1 MGYTELDWKAIN
13 TIRLLAVDATFN
25 SNSGHPGAPMG
36 MAPVAHVLFNKFM
49 KFNPKNPKWLN
60 RDRFVLSNGHG
71 CMLQYA
77 LLHLF
82 GYGVSIDDLKK
93 FRVKTVDSIT
103 PGHPE
108 AHDTPGIEVT
118 TGPLGQGISNA
129 VGLAIAQAHTA
140 ATFNKDNFN
149 LSDNYT
155 YVFLGDG
162 CLMEGVSGE
171 ASSLAGH
178 LQLGNLIAIWDDN
191 HISIDGDTNVA
202 FTEDVAKRYESFG
215 WEVLTVDDGD
225 NDLDSIEKAIAK
237 AQQSKD
243 KPTLIKLRTTIGF
256 GSLQQGTHGVHG
268 SPLKADDIKQLKEKF
283 GFNPEQSFVVPQEV
297 YDAYNKHAAE
307 GAAAEQEWNKLFQQY
322 AEKYPNEHK
331 DLVRRLS
338 GELPEGWEKALPV
351 YTPADPAIASRKL
364 SETVLSKIE
373 SVVPELLGGSAD
385 LTGSNLTRW
394 KNAVDFQAPATGL
407 GDYSGRYIRYGV
419 REHGMGAIMN
429 GLAAYGTILPYGGT
443 FLNFVSYA
451 AGAVRLT
458 ALSQVRAIWVA
469 THDSIGLGEDGPT
482 HQPIETLAHF
492 RALPN
497 NMVWRPADGNETS
510 AAYYVALTSKHTPSI
525 IALSRQNLPQLEGSV
540 IEKAIKGG
548 YVLHEAENADVTLVS
563 TGSEV
568 CICIDAVKYLKEK
581 YNLTARVVSM
591 PCTEVFEAQSK
602 EYKLSVLPDGHPI
615 MSVEVMSTLGWERFS
630 HEQFGI
636 NRFGASGPYKD
647 VYKASHTHFPPQQ
660 CHVLTTSTEVRVHPR
675 GYLQARGCHRR
686 LLEERSQRSLSC
698 QPCFPADHLK
708 RLYKW
713 VEFG

>member
-1 MGYTELDWKAIN
+1 MSYSEVDQVAIN

-82 GYGVSIDDLKK
+82 GYDLSIQDLKD
-93 FRVKTVDSIT
+93 FRTVDSKT

-118 TGPLGQGISNA
+118 TGPLGQGVCNA
-129 VGLAIAQAHTA
+129 VGLAMAQAHTA
-140 ATFNKDNFN
+140 ATFNKPGFDVV
-149 LSDNYT
+149 DNYT
-155 YVFLGDG
+155 YCFLGDG
-162 CLMEGVSGE
+162 CLMEGISSE

-178 LQLGNLIAIWDDN
+178 LQLGNLICIYDDN
-191 HISIDGDTNVA
+191 HISIDGDTNCA
-202 FTEDVAKRYESFG
+202 FTEDVVKRYESYN
-215 WEVLTVDDGD
+215 WHVVIVEDGD
-225 NDLDSIEKAIAK
+225 NDLAGMEVAIK
-237 AQQSKD
+237 KCQEVKD
-243 KPTLIKLRTTIGF
+243 KPSLIKLKTTIGY
-256 GSLQQGTHGVHG
+256 GSLQEGTHGVHG
-268 SPLKADDIKQLKEKF
+268 SPLKADDIKQLKQKWNF
-283 GFNPEQSFVVPQEV
+283 PQEPFHVPKEV
-297 YDAYNKHAAE
+297 YELYGKHSSE
-307 GAAAEQEWNKLFQQY
+307 GAAYEEKWNQLMSKY
-322 AEKYPNEHK
+322 ADKFPKEYE
-331 DLVRRLS
+331 DLLRRQK
-338 GELPEGWEKALPV
+338 GDLPEGWEKNLPV
-351 YTPADPAIASRKL
+351 YTPSDAAVASRKL

-373 SVVPELLGGSAD
+373 SAIPELFGGSAD

-394 KNAVDFQAPATGL
+394 KEAVDFQPKATGL
-407 GDYSGRYIRYGV
+407 GDYSGRYVRYGV

-451 AGAVRLT
+451 AGAVRLS
-458 ALSQVRAIWVA
+458 ALSQIRCIWVA

-497 NMVWRPADGNETS
+497 CMVWRPADGNETS

-525 IALSRQNLPQLEGSV
+525 MALSRQNLPQLEGST
-540 IEKAIKGG
+540 IEKASKGG
-548 YVLHEAENADVTLVS
+548 YVLREVAGANVTLVS

-568 CICIDAVKYLKEK
+568 SICLEAAKYLEEK
-581 YNLTARVVSM
+581 HGVKARIVSI
-591 PCTEVFEAQSK
+591 PCFEVFDAQSK
-602 EYKLSVLPDGHPI
+602 EYRLSVLPDGVPS
-615 MSVEVMSTLGWERFS
+615 MSVEVMSTMGWERYT

-636 NRFGASGPYKD
+636 NRFGASGAYKD
-647 VYKASHTHFPPQQ
+647 VYKKFEFTPEGIAKRAVATIDFWKDVPNVRSPINRAFQQ
-660 CHVLTTSTEVRVHPR
+660 LI
-675 GYLQARGCHRR
+675 
-686 LLEERSQRSLSC
+686 
-698 QPCFPADHLK
+698 
-708 RLYKW
+708 
-713 VEFG
+713 